1 MPAHKECAS
10 GCSDIFVFF
19 SSMRRPVMC
28 VAGWLQFGNA
38 ISPLNWIGI
47 ATASLGTL
55 LYSSVADAESK
66 RLKALAAKDSKDGG
80 GAANV

>member
-1 MPAHKECAS
+1 MS
-10 GCSDIFVFF
+10 F

-38 ISPLNWIGI
+38 ISPLNWMGI

-66 RLKALAAKDSKDGG
+66 RLKALAAKESKDGG